1 MPCMEVPT
9 MVNKTYE
16 RFNEKIHIIKL
27 KNGMQVHI
35 LPKNEPYFSTYV
47 EVSIPYGAL
56 NLNYTIDEK
65 TFTSPHGAAH
75 FLEHQIFAM
84 PDGDAFKKFSMLGV
98 DANAMTAYQQT
109 SYLFQATHHVIESLT
124 HLFDMLDTPYFT
136 LENVNQEKLIIAEE
150 IKMYL
155 DDPHSQMQNILL
167 ENLYHNHP
175 IRYDIGG
182 TIESIE
188 TITPSKLEEIYK
200 AFYNPSNRLV
210 VIAGKVDLKAVKK
223 FFKDYDEAKPIKY
236 KKPLTEF
243 PKESKKVRIKQYI
256 EKKEVGMDRMMI
268 GFKLVPKHFRK
279 QDKVKH
285 ELAMTMLLNMLL
297 GASSETYAQL
307 LQNGLI
313 NHSFFV
319 QTNFEKLAE
328 SIIIYAESK
337 KIKTLKTVLVQLLT
351 QDAYAIINQKA
362 FLRYQKTYLGQFI
375 FALNHLE
382 SKAYL
387 YSKYFHMGLSLFEV
401 VDIVKE
407 ITFADIEHALDRI
420 KKRYMATVIFKKA

>member
-1 MPCMEVPT
+1 MEVLK
-9 MVNKTYE
+9 MVSKTYA
-16 RFNEKIHIIKL
+16 RFNEKVEIIKL

-35 LPKNEPYFSTYV
+35 LPKSEPYFSTYV

-56 NLNYTIDEK
+56 NLNYTFNDK
-65 TFTSPHGAAH
+65 TWTSPQGSAH
-75 FLEHQIFAM
+75 FLEHKIFAM

-109 SYLFQATHHVIESLT
+109 SYLFQATHHVIEALT

-136 LENVNQEKLIIAEE
+136 TENVNQEKLIIAEE

-155 DDPHSQMQNILL
+155 DDPHSQMQNKLL

-188 TITPSKLEEIYK
+188 TIDPKVLSELYK

-210 VIAGKVDLKAVKK
+210 VIAGKVDLKVLKK
-223 FFKDYDEAKPIKY
+223 FFKDYDEARPTKY
-236 KKPLTEF
+236 KKPHTDF
-243 PKESKKVRIKQYI
+243 PKEPKKVKVKDWL

-268 GFKLVPKHFRK
+268 GFKLVPKHVNKKDRI
-279 QDKVKH
+279 KH

-313 NHSFFV
+313 NHSFYV
-319 QTNFEKLAE
+319 QTYFEKLAE
-328 SIIIYAESK
+328 SILIYAESK
-337 KIKTLKTVLVQLLT
+337 KIKTLKTMLVQLLT
-351 QDAYAIINQKA
+351 QDAHALINQKA

-382 SKAYL
+382 TKAYL
-387 YSKYFHMGLSLFEV
+387 YGKYYHMGLSLFEV

-407 ITFADIEHALDRI
+407 IEFSDIEDALSRI
-420 KKRYMATVIFKKA
+420 KKRYMSTVIFKKA